1 MINLL
6 KIILNL
12 ILFIIIVFGL
22 TYCGIILGANQL
34 SDICFWNGCGYE
46 SFGGLGFI
54 IGIILAPL
62 IIFGL
67 NKFFKK

>member
-1 MINLL
+1 MKNLL
-6 KIILNL
+6 KIILYL
-12 ILFIIIVFGL
+12 ILFITIVFGL
-22 TYCGIILGANQL
+22 TYCGIMLGANQL

-46 SFGGLGFI
+46 SFGGLGFV
-54 IGIILAPL
+54 IGIIIGSL